1 VVKLDFWAVKGSL
14 LARAPVDVTV
24 RVRGALEIYYLPMA
38 LQRNTIQNSELRGIF
53 AILESILELV
63 FVRFQVVLVS
73 LKTGCDFRL
82 RHEF

>member
-14 LARAPVDVTV
+14 LAKAPVNV
-24 RVRGALEIYYLPMA
+24 RVRGALKIYYLPMA
-38 LQRNTIQNSELRGIF
+38 LQRNTIQNSELKGIF
-53 AILESILELV
+53 AILKSILKLV
-63 FVRFQVVLVS
+63 FVRFQVMLMS